1 MLLYVIFLSPIFF
14 KIKRL
19 YLPPSAWALAQTT
32 EFVLSTVF
40 QPLDLF
46 PEVLGACGGVYL
58 AEAVGGGGGD
68 GGDLGAPSA
77 AEAITGGQGG
87 GFARWTGRVSEAYS
101 VN

>member
-1 MLLYVIFLSPIFF
+1 M
-14 KIKRL
+14 
-19 YLPPSAWALAQTT
+19 
-32 EFVLSTVF
+32 LSTVF

-58 AEAVGGGGGD
+58 AEAVGGGGGGD

-77 AEAITGGQGG
+77 AEAMTGGQGG

-101 VN
+101 AIRMNLHTFLEAFTLWGCKRPHTVRILDQFLD